1 MNVKKIFY
9 RLSVL
14 LIGGALAV
22 SCYSED
28 SGLTTS
34 GSSTEV
40 AYDPSQPIVLDTFYP
55 DSGGMATAV
64 ILKGENFGT
73 DISKIRVWYS
83 QKQAAVVNSSG
94 DRIYV
99 ITPKQPG
106 DINTI
111 SVVVSADGTFED
123 ADSVVFDQTFEYTT
137 SYTVSTLAGKQ
148 SAYNTLD
155 GSLASAEFYLP
166 RYLTVDNE
174 KNVFVSD
181 CWGCYF
187 RFVNEE
193 SDIVSSL
200 SWLAYPNAPS
210 LDAAGEVVFVPIDDG
225 NTMYEFDPDTQWAAK
240 KITPRQAED
249 DTVGFDIDWKHSL
262 AINMDDELMYTRA
275 YNGQIIKFN
284 TTTKSAWRVG
294 TELFN
299 ASSDSYMMFHPTD
312 LNLLYICYCARSCI
326 YTIDVTDPDN
336 THELYAG
343 QQNITGYA
351 DGDRLEALFTY
362 PRQILFTEDGTLY
375 VADGGNHCI
384 RSISPEG
391 LVTTVVGLPGIS
403 GFRDGNPEIALFNW
417 CDGVAVD
424 SDGIIYIADMWNC
437 LIRKLSI
444 E

>member
-155 GSLASAEFYLP
+155 GSLASAEFNLP

-193 SDIVSSL
+193 SDIVSTL
-200 SWLAYPNAPS
+200 SWLAYPCS
-210 LDAAGEVVFVPIDDG
+210 
-225 NTMYEFDPDTQWAAK
+225 
-240 KITPRQAED
+240 
-249 DTVGFDIDWKHSL
+249 
-262 AINMDDELMYTRA
+262 
-275 YNGQIIKFN
+275 
-284 TTTKSAWRVG
+284 
-294 TELFN
+294 
-299 ASSDSYMMFHPTD
+299 
-312 LNLLYICYCARSCI
+312 ICRCC
-326 YTIDVTDPDN
+326 
-336 THELYAG
+336 
-343 QQNITGYA
+343 
-351 DGDRLEALFTY
+351 
-362 PRQILFTEDGTLY
+362 
-375 VADGGNHCI
+375 
-384 RSISPEG
+384 
-391 LVTTVVGLPGIS
+391 
-403 GFRDGNPEIALFNW
+403 W
-417 CDGVAVD
+417 
-424 SDGIIYIADMWNC
+424 
-437 LIRKLSI
+437 
-444 E
+444 